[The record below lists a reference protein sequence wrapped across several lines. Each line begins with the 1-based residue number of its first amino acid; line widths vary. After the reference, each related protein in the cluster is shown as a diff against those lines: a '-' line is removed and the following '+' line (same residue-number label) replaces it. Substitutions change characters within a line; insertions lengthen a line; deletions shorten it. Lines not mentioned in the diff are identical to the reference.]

1 MKNRVQINGS
11 VAEACAR
18 SCQKILVQVARARD
32 AIVGQF
38 HDLVSEYEHSLQLAL
53 NEAEALAWETQYP
66 QLVFQDLA
74 EEKARG
80 VASWVARQRLVRSR
94 SHLRM

>member
-1 MKNRVQINGS
+1 MKKRVQINGS
-11 VAEACAR
+11 VAEVCAR
-18 SCQKILVQVARARD
+18 SCQKILAQVARAKD
-32 AIVGQF
+32 AIVAQF
-38 HDLVSEYEHSLQLAL
+38 HELASEHEHALQLAL

-80 VASWVARQRLVRSR
+80 VVSWVARQRFVRSR
-94 SHLRM
+94 SLLRT